1 MEVKLK
7 RTALEERLAELENA
21 LNQAREPKVIRDY
34 KKSIRHIKRLLKDCP
49 EPSKKDYQIKTK
61 FVFEGTF
68 TVKAESKQEARELVE
83 KHCGLVIGGDIHTT
97 LPSDEIDWNFSVH
110 PQKIVR

>member
-7 RTALEERLAELENA
+7 RSALEERLAELENA
-21 LNQAREPKVIRDY
+21 LYKEKEPKAIQDY
-34 KKSIRHIKRLLKDCP
+34 KKAIKNLKRLLKECP
-49 EPSKKDYQIKTK
+49 EPSKKDYKIKTK

-83 KHCGLVIGGDIHTT
+83 KYCGMVIGGDIHYS
-97 LPSDEIDWNFSVH
+97 LPSDE
-110 PQKIVR
+110 

>member
-21 LNQAREPKVIRDY
+21 LYRAKEPCAIRDY
-34 KKSIRHIKRLLKDCP
+34 KKAIRKVKRLLKDCP

-61 FVFEGTF
+61 FIFEGTF

-83 KHCGLVIGGDIHTT
+83 KHCGLVIGGDIHTS

-110 PQKIVR
+110 PHKIVR